1 MNRTFIF
8 SLIILGFLAGCGDG
22 TMPAL
27 PEGGTPTASTA
38 EPPKISPIM
47 INTVRTPMQAM
58 LDVIRRC
65 PTAISCNPNMHTIY
79 ELAQSGALFNINTQ
93 SALMAPEEENKEEV
107 LAQGAQEAPVIHP
120 GGSITA
126 NTLMMFQSPVK

>member
-27 PEGGTPTASTA
+27 PEAGGPVAATSETPTIN
-38 EPPKISPIM
+38 PLIV
-47 INTVRTPMQAM
+47 NTVRTPMQAM
-58 LDVIRRC
+58 LDVIQRC

-79 ELAQSGALFNINTQ
+79 ELAQSGMLTGTETPSAVVAPNEEINEEAL
-93 SALMAPEEENKEEV
+93 
-107 LAQGAQEAPVIHP
+107 AQEASEIPIIQPNLSVN
-120 GGSITA
+120 A
-126 NTLMMFQSPVK
+126 NTLMMFQSPIK